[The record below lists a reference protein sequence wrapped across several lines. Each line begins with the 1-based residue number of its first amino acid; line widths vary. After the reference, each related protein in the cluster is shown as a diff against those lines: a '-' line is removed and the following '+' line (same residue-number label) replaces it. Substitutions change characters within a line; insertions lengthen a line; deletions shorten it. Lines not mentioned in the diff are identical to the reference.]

1 MAFKISYGG
10 RARPTYSTGT
20 TYTAGTHG
28 TIWEQGDILT
38 LDTATNTLKKADNTD
53 KSILGLALEYRREV
67 TGTDSSPDQTS
78 AQRKGSMTVDTA
90 IIDTDRVESG
100 ITFAINE
107 KLYVGANGKL
117 TNVAGTATLVVGV
130 CLSALDSNSRITAL
144 WCPQYIA

>member
-38 LDTATNTLKKADNTD
+38 LDTATNTLKKADGSD
-53 KSILGLALEYRREV
+53 KSILGLGLEYRREV

-107 KLYVGANGKL
+107 KLYVGTNGKL
-117 TNVAGTATLVVGV
+117 TNVSGNVVVGV
-130 CLSALDSNSRITAL
+130 CLSALDSNDRITAL
-144 WCPQYIA
+144 WCVQYVS

>member
-1 MAFKISYGG
+1 MAFKITYGG

-38 LDTATNTLKKADNTD
+38 LDATADTLKKADDTD
-53 KSILGLALEYRREV
+53 KGVVGLSLEYRREV
-67 TGTDSSPDQTS
+67 TDTDYSPDQTY
-78 AQRKGSMTVDTA
+78 AQRKGAMVVDTA

-107 KLYVGANGKL
+107 QLYIGPNGKL
-117 TNVAGTATLVVGV
+117 TNVSGNLLVGI
-130 CLSALDSNSRITAL
+130 CLSELDSDSAITAL
-144 WCPQYIA
+144 WNPQYTS